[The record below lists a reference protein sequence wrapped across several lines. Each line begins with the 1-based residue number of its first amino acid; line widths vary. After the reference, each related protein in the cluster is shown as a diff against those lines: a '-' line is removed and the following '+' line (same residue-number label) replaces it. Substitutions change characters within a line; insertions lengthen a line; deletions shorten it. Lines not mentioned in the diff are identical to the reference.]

1 MSTERR
7 LDKIAVG
14 HGPYCDVHQHGCET
28 KCASCDLRWDTNDP
42 EPPTICLQPNAIAGI
57 PPFRPKLTDILRD
70 GRDIPAAG
78 LTVTD
83 NTLTTAAGAEVIFD
97 ELKTIAT
104 GFLRRTQEVETQAN
118 QIIATVYVNAKK
130 RAEDGDEWCGKL
142 VEMLDKD
149 IARLN
154 ALKGKYAV
162 DFAARSASGE
172 QRPARP
178 LVAGPVPEVHGR
190 HDG

>member
-1 MSTERR
+1 MTSTEPKSVNNR
-7 LDKIAVG
+7 IVQT
-14 HGPYCDVHQHGCET
+14 P
-28 KCASCDLRWDTNDP
+28 CDLLITGDTTICKACDLTWDTNDP
-42 EPPTICLQPNAIAGI
+42 EPPKCRAPL
-57 PPFRPKLTDILRD
+57 KLTDVLRD
-70 GRDIPAAG
+70 GADIPAAG

-83 NTLTTAAGAEVIFD
+83 DTLTTADGAEVIFD

-104 GFLRRTQEVETQAN
+104 GFLRRTKEVETQAN

-130 RAEDGDEWCGKL
+130 RAEDGDEWCAKL
-142 VEMLDKD
+142 VALMDQEIVK
-149 IARLN
+149 LN

-162 DFAARSASGE
+162 DFA
-172 QRPARP
+172 ARP